1 MKHVILIGFM
11 GAGKTSVG
19 KRLASH
25 LELKFTDTD
34 DLIVQE
40 QNMPV
45 RAILPNNYAD
55 DCLSG
60 RAIRRDGPVH

>member
-25 LELKFTDTD
+25 LQLKFTDTD

-45 RAILPNNYAD
+45 SQIFEQYGGPY
-55 DCLSG
+55 CL
-60 RAIRRDGPVH
+60 